1 MNDKK
6 NDIKPPLGI
15 KPYFVAYYERI
26 SDIADAIKRTDDVN
40 DIRLYVSEIILLC
53 TLIEDMRKTEQK
65 CKRYKEQSDD
75 WNKTRRNDVEA
86 VKS

>member
-6 NDIKPPLGI
+6 NGIKPPLGI
-15 KPYFVAYYERI
+15 KPYFVAYIERI

-53 TLIEDMRKTEQK
+53 TLIEDMRKNDQK
-65 CKRYKEQSDD
+65 CRRYKEQL
-75 WNKTRRNDVEA
+75 ND
-86 VKS
+86 